1 MMTPNLSLPTRVVVA
16 GAICLAILSGMIVGH
31 AWPLWTGRTVI
42 MRVTP
47 VDPRDPFR
55 GEYVRL
61 GTAANRLRLGASGPA
76 TPDDRRIAVR
86 PLGSGL
92 EEPPRGSVVYVQLE
106 PSATG
111 DYLPVTIS
119 AQRVADALNLRG
131 RIRYVTNRGH
141 LDVDYGLDA
150 FYVQEGT
157 GPVLEQALRDGRN
170 VQMEVAIAASGGSR
184 IRSLLV
190 EGVRV
195 GR

>member
-1 MMTPNLSLPTRVVVA
+1 MTAKLSLPARAVVG
-16 GAICLAILSGMIVGH
+16 GAICLAILGGMIVGH
-31 AWPLWTGRTVI
+31 AWPLWTGGTVT
-42 MRVTP
+42 MKVTP

-61 GTAANRLRLGASGPA
+61 GTAANRLRVGAVGAPA
-76 TPDDRRIAVR
+76 GDNRVVVQ
-86 PLGSGL
+86 PLGHGL
-92 EEPPRGSVVYVQLE
+92 EEPARGSVVYIQLQ

-111 DYLPVTIS
+111 DYVPVTIS
-119 AQRVADALNLRG
+119 AARVADAVNLRG
-131 RIRYVTNRGH
+131 RIRYVRSRGT

-150 FYVQEGT
+150 FYVQEGI

-170 VQMEVAIAASGGSR
+170 VQMEVAIAASGQSR

-190 EGVRV
+190 DGVRV